1 MGFGEPG
8 MQVSVCIQE
17 QQIFGKI
24 SHSGRFELELPR
36 LLPGGPYALTIQEET
51 KGNAQVYQV
60 FVGDVFVC
68 AGQSNME
75 LPMRRVA
82 VRYPEEFENGGC
94 EGVHI
99 YKVMENPEFQQTLQE
114 HREAAWHTCGKKIWK
129 KLLLCLIFWGNIYM
143 KKGEFLLEF

>member
-1 MGFGEPG
+1 

-114 HREAAWHTCGKKIWK
+114 HREAAWHTCGKE
-129 KLLLCLIFWGNIYM
+129 Y
-143 KKGEFLLEF
+143 LEEAVY